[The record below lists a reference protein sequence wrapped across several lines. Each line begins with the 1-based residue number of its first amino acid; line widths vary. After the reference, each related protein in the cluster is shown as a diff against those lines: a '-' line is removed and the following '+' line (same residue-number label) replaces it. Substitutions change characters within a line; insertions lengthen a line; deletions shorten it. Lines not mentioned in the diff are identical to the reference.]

1 MEKRILSFTPKEAE
15 VVIKYLVIAIEEMLG
30 DLNMGKTSNTSSL
43 LINDEVDLLNKIVD
57 QIKGD

>member
-1 MEKRILSFTPKEAE
+1 MEKRILSLTPKEAE

-43 LINDEVDLLNKIVD
+43 LINDEVGLLNKIVD